1 MTPLAAAFELFRRGL
16 FVEAR
21 DAALEIIAEEPQS
34 FWAYYLAA
42 VSSAFQPDLKEFEK
56 YLAELDNFDT
66 QNVYL
71 HYLKAYYSLLQR
83 DIEKALWHY
92 LEIADDSE
100 GWLAQSLVKKFR
112 KVKELNDVEFRV
124 ADFIVLPPE
133 LPPPIRL
140 SPQKSKATP
149 ATAPRES
156 GWQFDAE
163 KKRPRPKPRAN
174 PLRGFPYRI
183 IFIAGFLVFAAAG
196 IFILV
201 RQHLNERKILAPDLQ
216 VADSAAVM
224 PVADPAK
231 ILYTYKTREGIIGDF
246 EKAKL
251 LLKERKVNQSRYL
264 LNRLLASNADFQT
277 REKSR
282 TFLGFIPDVDY
293 TDFSD
298 NISLKNLFE
307 NVVLRRHS
315 LVILSGELRDRAEE
329 NGGIQYQLIA
339 REAGEEYRVHAFKNA
354 AIPEEK
360 LQPGKAGGGIQ
371 IYGRFKGLVGDQK
384 AIYLEVI
391 RVWR

>member
-21 DAALEIIAEEPQS
+21 NAALEIIAEEPQS

-42 VSSAFQPDLKEFEK
+42 VSSAFQPDLGEFEK
-56 YLAELDNFDT
+56 YLAELDNFNT
-66 QNVYL
+66 KNVYL
-71 HYLKAYYSLLQR
+71 HYLKAYYALLSR

-92 LEIADDSE
+92 LEITDDSE

-112 KVKELNDVEFRV
+112 KTKELKDVAFRV

-133 LPPPIRL
+133 LPPPIRF
-140 SPQKSKATP
+140 SPQTP
-149 ATAPRES
+149 PVKVKRES

-163 KKRPRPKPRAN
+163 KKKPRARRTGS
-174 PLRGFPYRI
+174 LFRGFPYRVV
-183 IFIAGFLVFAAAG
+183 FIVGFLLFAAAG

-201 RQHLNERKILAPDLQ
+201 RQHLSERKALHAPDLQ

-246 EKAKL
+246 EKAKTL
-251 LLKERKVNQSRYL
+251 LQQRKVNQSRYL
-264 LNRLLASNADFQT
+264 LNRLLNSNADFQT

-298 NISLKNLFE
+298 NISLRNLFE
-307 NVVLRRHS
+307 SVTLRRHS

-329 NGGIQYQLIA
+329 NGGVQYQLIA

-354 AIPEEK
+354 TIPEEK